1 MGRSQSPAGLVK
13 ESAGERTTVR
23 IAVFIC
29 APYCMLGEQSLGL
42 VPEFGVD
49 DRLVLTRVASLQVAN
64 FAFVSHGFAPLRTGP
79 GESRERQTPWRRKR
93 NSNRRH
99 RFTFLSLKSGGTWLP
114 FRVAF
119 STVSAA
125 EKMPP
130 RVRPDLVTIT
140 ARP

>member
-64 FAFVSHGFAPLRTGP
+64 FAFVSHGFAPLQTGP
-79 GESRERQTPWRRKR
+79 GESRERQTLWRMVQSPANHSLTGQFPVTKEKQRSIR
-93 NSNRRH
+93 CRARCAQADRTFRRP
-99 RFTFLSLKSGGTWLP
+99 LSLG
-114 FRVAF
+114 RA
-119 STVSAA
+119 
-125 EKMPP
+125 
-130 RVRPDLVTIT
+130 
-140 ARP
+140 